1 MKTVS
6 GLLHSFIQW
15 LRRPERFI
23 QKLQAIYPHCHTLPF
38 HNQEDAAAQQGV
50 ELLET
55 TFSPKIEGITT
66 RDDGQVIIVTRRGLS
81 PLNRQFVIAHE
92 LGHVHLHLPDMKDTE
107 EPALLTPNDHRDI
120 EADAFALVWLIGSLP
135 KERLEREVFL
145 YVLNNREMAWRAL
158 RVIGYVAWYYQR
170 IRLANWLE
178 RACLAL
184 QEKGTA

>member
-1 MKTVS
+1 
-6 GLLHSFIQW
+6 FIQW

-23 QKLQAIYPHCHTLPF
+23 QKLQAIYPHCQTLPF

-92 LGHVHLHLPDMKDTE
+92 LGQVHLHLPDIKDTDAYSDPSRPLIPTQGGHPFRRNAATDSDVK
-107 EPALLTPNDHRDI
+107 PATFSSLLG
-120 EADAFALVWLIGSLP
+120 IGGRHPS
-135 KERLEREVFL
+135 E
-145 YVLNNREMAWRAL
+145 
-158 RVIGYVAWYYQR
+158 
-170 IRLANWLE
+170 
-178 RACLAL
+178 
-184 QEKGTA
+184 